1 MQVDGD
7 FLEGSWRPLGG
18 QSGADR
24 GQTGVLERQ
33 RVTHLIAG
41 YLVVQGS
48 YFGGSR
54 ILSLLLSC
62 LSPGCLAVGQ
72 EMRPHQLAGGRLLRG
87 GDLRVRRGLEL
98 ATEERIAKW
107 AILEEALTPFFD
119 DKKNR
124 RHTARSRD
132 GHDISDS
139 ESGLELTAWDRT
151 ATAPLLSVSLAAASG
166 AWGSDCAGTSSSWP
180 WAPLAAGSGC
190 LWAADG
196 RMATW
201 TRWRQPA
208 DRAAGY
214 ELLLD
219 RKSVV

>member
-119 DKKNR
+119 DKKTVGTR
-124 RHTARSRD
+124 PA
-132 GHDISDS
+132 
-139 ESGLELTAWDRT
+139 LEMVTT
-151 ATAPLLSVSLAAASG
+151 SVTPS
-166 AWGSDCAGTSSSWP
+166 
-180 WAPLAAGSGC
+180 
-190 LWAADG
+190 
-196 RMATW
+196 
-201 TRWRQPA
+201 PA
-208 DRAAGY
+208 
-214 ELLLD
+214 
-219 RKSVV
+219 